1 MSFPIQLMSV
11 FEDAPLLR
19 GSDER
24 VTARVSTSS
33 STFRPMFIVGM
44 TILVLCSLEKF
55 GVSDLPDRREAKQ
68 TLSATLGWRNRGAGN
83 FRARRGEPTF
93 QNNDNSSAFHALS
106 DPIVTYDEQ
115 GNEQRGTS
123 SLVRK
128 RRSTQTD
135 EVYMYGED
143 KDVEMTEPGPS
154 GSVHLSLLT
163 ACAPL
168 GGLTF
173 DYESSNVGARVTSK
187 SMSNDFLFDRAKEM
201 TQVRCGVY
209 EVDVMLAPGEQFG
222 FYLYPLGNTSDVA
235 TVSDIGCFSH
245 GGERC
250 PSFSTPAALQGME
263 RCTKTYEEGED
274 IFYNRI
280 FDGSTTT
287 YVFGS
292 CDRDCAP
299 TEDSRNG
306 CPSETAAES

>member
-1 MSFPIQLMSV
+1 
-11 FEDAPLLR
+11 
-19 GSDER
+19 
-24 VTARVSTSS
+24 
-33 STFRPMFIVGM
+33 MFIVGM
-44 TILVLCSLEKF
+44 TIFVLCSLAKF
-55 GVSDLPDRREAKQ
+55 GVSDLHDRREAGEA
-68 TLSATLGWRNRGAGN
+68 LSSMLGRMERGGGN
-83 FRARRGEPTF
+83 FRASRGEPTF
-93 QNNDNSSAFHALS
+93 QNSDNSSAFHVLS

-123 SLVRK
+123 SLERR
-128 RRSTQTD
+128 RRSTRTGD
-135 EVYMYGED
+135 VYMYGED
-143 KDVEMTEPGPS
+143 KDLEMTEPGPS

-168 GGLTF
+168 SGLTF
-173 DYESSNVGARVTSK
+173 DYESSKVGARVTSK
-187 SMSNDFLFDRAKEM
+187 SMSNDFLFDRAREM
-201 TQVRCGVY
+201 TQVRCGVF

-250 PSFSTPAALQGME
+250 PSFSAPAALQGME
-263 RCTKTYEEGED
+263 RCTKTYEEGQD

-292 CDRDCAP
+292 CDRDCPPAEGP
-299 TEDSRNG
+299 LRNG
-306 CPSETAAES
+306 CPSATATES

>member
-1 MSFPIQLMSV
+1 MCP
-11 FEDAPLLR
+11 A
-19 GSDER
+19 
-24 VTARVSTSS
+24 
-33 STFRPMFIVGM
+33 
-44 TILVLCSLEKF
+44 
-55 GVSDLPDRREAKQ
+55 
-68 TLSATLGWRNRGAGN
+68 WR
-83 FRARRGEPTF
+83 F
-93 QNNDNSSAFHALS
+93 
-106 DPIVTYDEQ
+106 
-115 GNEQRGTS
+115 
-123 SLVRK
+123 
-128 RRSTQTD
+128 
-135 EVYMYGED
+135 
-143 KDVEMTEPGPS
+143 DV
-154 GSVHLSLLT
+154 
-163 ACAPL
+163 
-168 GGLTF
+168 
-173 DYESSNVGARVTSK
+173 DYESSKVGARVTSK

-222 FYLYPLGNTSDVA
+222 FYLYPLGNTSDIA

>member
-1 MSFPIQLMSV
+1 
-11 FEDAPLLR
+11 
-19 GSDER
+19 
-24 VTARVSTSS
+24 
-33 STFRPMFIVGM
+33 MFIVGM
-44 TILVLCSLEKF
+44 TIFVLCSLAKF
-55 GVSDLPDRREAKQ
+55 GVSDLHDRREAGEA
-68 TLSATLGWRNRGAGN
+68 LSSMLGRMERGGGN
-83 FRARRGEPTF
+83 FRASRGEPTF
-93 QNNDNSSAFHALS
+93 QNSDNSSAFHVLS

-123 SLVRK
+123 SLERR
-128 RRSTQTD
+128 RRSTRTGD
-135 EVYMYGED
+135 VYMYGED

-168 GGLTF
+168 SGLTF
-173 DYESSNVGARVTSK
+173 DYESSKVGARVTSK
-187 SMSNDFLFDRAKEM
+187 SMSNDFLFDRAREM
-201 TQVRCGVY
+201 TQVRCGVF

-250 PSFSTPAALQGME
+250 PSFSAPAALEGME
-263 RCTKTYEEGED
+263 RCTKTYEEGQD

-292 CDRDCAP
+292 CDRDCPPAEGP
-299 TEDSRNG
+299 LRNG
-306 CPSETAAES
+306 CPSATATES

>member
-1 MSFPIQLMSV
+1 
-11 FEDAPLLR
+11 
-19 GSDER
+19 
-24 VTARVSTSS
+24 
-33 STFRPMFIVGM
+33 MFIVGM
-44 TILVLCSLEKF
+44 TIFVLCSLAKF
-55 GVSDLPDRREAKQ
+55 GVSDLHDRREAGEA
-68 TLSATLGWRNRGAGN
+68 LSSMLGRMEHGGGN
-83 FRARRGEPTF
+83 FRASRGEPTF
-93 QNNDNSSAFHALS
+93 QNSDNSSAFHVLS

-123 SLVRK
+123 SLERR
-128 RRSTQTD
+128 RRSTRTGD
-135 EVYMYGED
+135 VYMYWED
-143 KDVEMTEPGPS
+143 KDLEMTEPGPS

-173 DYESSNVGARVTSK
+173 DYESSKVGARVTSK

-201 TQVRCGVY
+201 TQVRCGVF

-250 PSFSTPAALQGME
+250 PSFSAPAALQGME
-263 RCTKTYEEGED
+263 RCTKTYEEGQD

-292 CDRDCAP
+292 CDRDCPPAEGP
-299 TEDSRNG
+299 LRNG
-306 CPSETAAES
+306 CPSATATES

>member
-1 MSFPIQLMSV
+1 
-11 FEDAPLLR
+11 
-19 GSDER
+19 
-24 VTARVSTSS
+24 
-33 STFRPMFIVGM
+33 MFIVGM
-44 TILVLCSLEKF
+44 TIFVLCSLAKF
-55 GVSDLPDRREAKQ
+55 GVSDLHDRREAGEA
-68 TLSATLGWRNRGAGN
+68 LSSMLGRMEHGGGN
-83 FRARRGEPTF
+83 FRASRSEPTF
-93 QNNDNSSAFHALS
+93 QNSDNSSAFHVLS

-123 SLVRK
+123 SLERR
-128 RRSTQTD
+128 RRSTRTGD
-135 EVYMYGED
+135 VYMYGED
-143 KDVEMTEPGPS
+143 KDLEMTEPGPS

-173 DYESSNVGARVTSK
+173 DYESSKVGARVTSK

-201 TQVRCGVY
+201 TQVRCGVF

-250 PSFSTPAALQGME
+250 PSFSAPAALQGME
-263 RCTKTYEEGED
+263 RCTKTYEEGQD

-292 CDRDCAP
+292 CDRDCPPAEGP
-299 TEDSRNG
+299 LRNG
-306 CPSETAAES
+306 CPSATATES

>member
-1 MSFPIQLMSV
+1 MSV

-24 VTARVSTSS
+24 PMARSSTSS
-33 STFRPMFIVGM
+33 STFRPMFIVGT
-44 TILVLCSLEKF
+44 TIFLLCSLTKF
-55 GVSDLPDRREAKQ
+55 GVSDLHDRREAGEA
-68 TLSATLGWRNRGAGN
+68 LSSTLGTSNPGGGN
-83 FRARRGEPTF
+83 FRASRGEPTF
-93 QNNDNSSAFHALS
+93 QNSDNSSAFHVLS

-123 SLVRK
+123 SLMRR
-128 RRSTQTD
+128 RRSTRTD
-135 EVYMYGED
+135 DVYMYGED

-168 GGLTF
+168 DGLTF
-173 DYESSNVGARVTSK
+173 DYESSKAGARVTSK

-201 TQVRCGVY
+201 TQVRCGVF

-245 GGERC
+245 GDERC

-263 RCTKTYEEGED
+263 RCTKTYEEGQD

-292 CDRDCAP
+292 CDRDCPPAEGP
-299 TEDSRNG
+299 LRNG
-306 CPSETAAES
+306 CPSATATES

>member
-1 MSFPIQLMSV
+1 
-11 FEDAPLLR
+11 
-19 GSDER
+19 
-24 VTARVSTSS
+24 
-33 STFRPMFIVGM
+33 MFIVGM
-44 TILVLCSLEKF
+44 TIFVLCSLAKF
-55 GVSDLPDRREAKQ
+55 GVSDLHDRREAGEA
-68 TLSATLGWRNRGAGN
+68 LSSMLGRMEHGGGN
-83 FRARRGEPTF
+83 FRASRGEPTF
-93 QNNDNSSAFHALS
+93 QNSDNSSAFHVLS

-123 SLVRK
+123 SLERR
-128 RRSTQTD
+128 RRSTRTD
-135 EVYMYGED
+135 DVYMYGED
-143 KDVEMTEPGPS
+143 KDLEMTEPGPS

-168 GGLTF
+168 SGLTF
-173 DYESSNVGARVTSK
+173 DYESSKVGARVTSK

-201 TQVRCGVY
+201 TQVRCGVF

-250 PSFSTPAALQGME
+250 PSFSAPAALEGME
-263 RCTKTYEEGED
+263 RCTKTYEEGQD

-292 CDRDCAP
+292 CDRDCPPAEGP
-299 TEDSRNG
+299 LRNG
-306 CPSETAAES
+306 CPSATATES

>member
-1 MSFPIQLMSV
+1 
-11 FEDAPLLR
+11 
-19 GSDER
+19 
-24 VTARVSTSS
+24 
-33 STFRPMFIVGM
+33 MFIVGM
-44 TILVLCSLEKF
+44 TIFVLCSLAKF
-55 GVSDLPDRREAKQ
+55 GVSDLHDRREAGEA
-68 TLSATLGWRNRGAGN
+68 LSSMLGRMEHGGGN
-83 FRARRGEPTF
+83 FRASRGEPTF
-93 QNNDNSSAFHALS
+93 QNSDNSSAFHVLS

-123 SLVRK
+123 SLERR
-128 RRSTQTD
+128 RRSTRTGD
-135 EVYMYGED
+135 VYMYGED
-143 KDVEMTEPGPS
+143 KDLEMTEPGPS

-173 DYESSNVGARVTSK
+173 DYESSKVGARVTSK

-201 TQVRCGVY
+201 TQVRCGVF

-250 PSFSTPAALQGME
+250 PSFSAPAALQGME
-263 RCTKTYEEGED
+263 RCTKTYEEGQD

-292 CDRDCAP
+292 CDRDCPPAEGP
-299 TEDSRNG
+299 LRNG
-306 CPSETAAES
+306 CPSATATES

>member
-1 MSFPIQLMSV
+1 
-11 FEDAPLLR
+11 
-19 GSDER
+19 
-24 VTARVSTSS
+24 
-33 STFRPMFIVGM
+33 MFIVGM
-44 TILVLCSLEKF
+44 TIFVLCSLAKF
-55 GVSDLPDRREAKQ
+55 GVSDLHDRREAGEA
-68 TLSATLGWRNRGAGN
+68 LSSMLGRMEHGGGN
-83 FRARRGEPTF
+83 FRASRIEPTF
-93 QNNDNSSAFHALS
+93 QNSDNSSAFHVLS

-123 SLVRK
+123 SLERR
-128 RRSTQTD
+128 RRSTRTGD
-135 EVYMYGED
+135 VYMYGED
-143 KDVEMTEPGPS
+143 KDLEMTEPGPS

-173 DYESSNVGARVTSK
+173 DYESSKVGARVTSK

-201 TQVRCGVY
+201 TQVRCGVF

-250 PSFSTPAALQGME
+250 PSFSAPAALQGME
-263 RCTKTYEEGED
+263 RCTKTYEEGQD

-292 CDRDCAP
+292 CDRDCPPAEGP
-299 TEDSRNG
+299 LRNG
-306 CPSETAAES
+306 CPSATATES

>member
-1 MSFPIQLMSV
+1 MLGRM
-11 FEDAPLLR
+11 ER
-19 GSDER
+19 G
-24 VTARVSTSS
+24 
-33 STFRPMFIVGM
+33 G
-44 TILVLCSLEKF
+44 
-55 GVSDLPDRREAKQ
+55 
-68 TLSATLGWRNRGAGN
+68 GN
-83 FRARRGEPTF
+83 FRASRGEPTF
-93 QNNDNSSAFHALS
+93 QNSDNSSAFHVLS

-123 SLVRK
+123 SLVRR
-128 RRSTQTD
+128 RRSTRTD
-135 EVYMYGED
+135 DVYMYGED

-168 GGLTF
+168 SGLTF
-173 DYESSNVGARVTSK
+173 DYESSKVGARVTSK

-201 TQVRCGVY
+201 TQVRCGVF

-250 PSFSTPAALQGME
+250 PSFSAPAALQGME
-263 RCTKTYEEGED
+263 RCTKTYEEGQD

-292 CDRDCAP
+292 CDRDCPPAEGP
-299 TEDSRNG
+299 LRNG
-306 CPSETAAES
+306 CPSATATES

>member
-1 MSFPIQLMSV
+1 
-11 FEDAPLLR
+11 
-19 GSDER
+19 
-24 VTARVSTSS
+24 
-33 STFRPMFIVGM
+33 MFIVGM
-44 TILVLCSLEKF
+44 TIFVLCSLAKF
-55 GVSDLPDRREAKQ
+55 GVSDLHDRREAGEA
-68 TLSATLGWRNRGAGN
+68 LSSMLGRMEHGGGN
-83 FRARRGEPTF
+83 FRASRIEPTF
-93 QNNDNSSAFHALS
+93 QNSDNSSAFHVLS

-123 SLVRK
+123 SLVRR
-128 RRSTQTD
+128 RRSTRTGD
-135 EVYMYGED
+135 VYMYGED

-168 GGLTF
+168 SGLTF
-173 DYESSNVGARVTSK
+173 DYESSKVGARVTSK

-201 TQVRCGVY
+201 TQVRCGVF

-250 PSFSTPAALQGME
+250 PSFSAPAALQGME
-263 RCTKTYEEGED
+263 RCTKTYEEGQD

-292 CDRDCAP
+292 CDRDCPPAEGP
-299 TEDSRNG
+299 LRNG
-306 CPSETAAES
+306 CPSATATES